1 MPIVIVYVLSLDYDI
16 PGLTAGSVR
25 GREAIIANPER
36 RNAMAFARRDRALVV
51 IQLSGGNDCL
61 DTVVPY
67 TNGLYYDF
75 RRTVNIAAEAVLPID
90 DAFGFH
96 PSMGPIK
103 RLWDEGKVAIING
116 IGYPHPDRSHFR
128 SMDIWHTAEP
138 EKIGKEGWLGRAIR
152 ALDPKGDNVL
162 TGINF
167 GRGLPRALGCRGVP
181 VASVGNL
188 ETYGLYPDFQE
199 ERSRQFALQTFAK
212 MYGGAAGRDA
222 VMSFLGQTASDAL
235 KGADILR
242 TAPAKYASSVAYANN
257 PVAQNLKSMA
267 QVMFADLGTRIYYTQ
282 HGSFDTHSGE
292 LATHAKLWQEV
303 ADAVGTFIDDLREHG
318 REDDAILFIFSEFG
332 RRIRDNGSGTDH
344 GSGGVAFVIGNVV
357 QGGMYGEYPSLK
369 VEEQLEGDLHFN
381 NDFRCTYATLLD
393 RWLSLEPA
401 PIVNGQFEQFACL
414 KASAS

>member
-1 MPIVIVYVLSLDYDI
+1 MAS
-16 PGLTAGSVR
+16 
-25 GREAIIANPER
+25 AI
-36 RNAMAFARRDRALVV
+36 RDKALVV

-75 RRTVNIAAEAVLPID
+75 RPTVKIAPEDVLPINA
-90 DAFGFH
+90 AFGFH
-96 PSMGPIK
+96 PSLGPVK

-152 ALDPKGDNVL
+152 DLDPKGDNVL

-188 ETYGLYPDFQE
+188 ETYGLFSDLQDKQ
-199 ERSRQFALQTFAK
+199 SQQVALETFAR
-212 MYGGAAGRDA
+212 MYGGVAGRDA
-222 VMSFLGQTASDAL
+222 VTSLLGQTGSEAL

-242 TAPAKYASSVAYANN
+242 TAPAQYTSTVAYADNA
-257 PVAQNLKSMA
+257 VAQNLKSMA
-267 QVMFADLGTRIYYTQ
+267 QVLCADLGTRIYYTQ
-282 HGSFDTHSGE
+282 HGSFDTHAGE

-303 ADAVGTFIDDLREHG
+303 SGAVGSFMDDLQEHG
-318 REDDAILFIFSEFG
+318 RADDAVILIFSEFG

-344 GSGGVAFVIGNVV
+344 GSGGVAFVIGNTV

-369 VEEQLEGDLHFN
+369 VEDQLHGDLHFN
-381 NDFRCTYATLLD
+381 SDFRCTYATLLEQ
-393 RWLSLEPA
+393 WLSLEPA
-401 PIVNGQFEQFACL
+401 PIVNGRFEQFDWI
-414 KASAS
+414 KHKI

>member
-1 MPIVIVYVLSLDYDI
+1 MAP
-16 PGLTAGSVR
+16 
-25 GREAIIANPER
+25 AI
-36 RNAMAFARRDRALVV
+36 RDKALVV

-67 TNGLYYDF
+67 TNGFYYDF
-75 RRTVNIAAEAVLPID
+75 RPTIKIAPEDVLPID
-90 DAFGFH
+90 NAFGFH
-96 PSMGPIK
+96 PSMEPIK
-103 RLWDEGKVAIING
+103 RLWDEGQVAIING

-138 EKIGKEGWLGRAIR
+138 EKIGTEGWLGRAIR
-152 ALDPKGDNVL
+152 ELDPQGANVL
-162 TGINF
+162 TGVNF

-188 ETYGLYPDFQE
+188 ETYGLFSDLQD
-199 ERSRQFALQTFAK
+199 ERLRQATLETFTR
-212 MYGGAAGRDA
+212 MYGGAAGKDA
-222 VMSFLGQTASDAL
+222 VMSLLSQTGSDAL

-242 TAPAKYASSVAYANN
+242 TAPAKYMSTVAYPAT

-267 QVMFADLGTRIYYTQ
+267 QVLFADLGTRIYYTQ
-282 HGSFDTHSGE
+282 HASFDTHSGE

-303 ADAVGTFIDDLREHG
+303 SGAVGSFMDDLREHG

-344 GSGGVAFVIGNVV
+344 GSGGVAFVIGNAV

-369 VEEQLEGDLHFN
+369 LEDQLNGDLHFN
-381 NDFRCTYATLLD
+381 NDFRCTYATLLEQ
-393 RWLSLEPA
+393 WLGLESA
-401 PIVNGQFEQFACL
+401 PIVNGQFEQFACM
-414 KASAS
+414 KPAAA

>member
-1 MPIVIVYVLSLDYDI
+1 MAS
-16 PGLTAGSVR
+16 
-25 GREAIIANPER
+25 AI
-36 RNAMAFARRDRALVV
+36 RDKTLVV

-75 RRTVNIAAEAVLPID
+75 RPTVNIAAENVLPID
-90 DAFGFH
+90 DAFGFN

-103 RLWDEGKVAIING
+103 RLWDDGKVAIING

-138 EKIGKEGWLGRAIR
+138 EKIGKEGWLGRVIR
-152 ALDPKGDNVL
+152 TLDPKGDNVL

-188 ETYGLYPDFQE
+188 ETYGLYPDLQE
-199 ERSRQFALQTFAK
+199 ERSRQFALQTFTK
-212 MYGGAAGRDA
+212 MYGGGAGRDA

-242 TAPAKYASSVAYANN
+242 TAPAQYASTVTYANN
-257 PVAQNLKSMA
+257 SVAQSLKSMA

-282 HGSFDTHSGE
+282 YGSFDTHSGE

-303 ADAVGTFIDDLREHG
+303 AGAVGPFIDDLRTHG
-318 REDDAILFIFSEFG
+318 REDDALVFIFSEFG

-344 GSGGVAFVIGNVV
+344 GSGGVAFVIGNAV

-369 VEEQLEGDLHFN
+369 VEAQLEGDLHFN
-381 NDFRCTYATLLD
+381 NDFRCTYATLLEQ
-393 RWLSLEPA
+393 WLGLEPA

-414 KASAS
+414 KTSAS